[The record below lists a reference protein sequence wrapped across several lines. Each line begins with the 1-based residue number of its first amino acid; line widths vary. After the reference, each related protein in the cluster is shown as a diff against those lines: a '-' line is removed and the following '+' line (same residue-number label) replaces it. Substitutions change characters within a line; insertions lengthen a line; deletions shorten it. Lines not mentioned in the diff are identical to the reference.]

1 MRSTILT
8 LALALAAT
16 SSAFAQDNSLG
27 GWTLNQCIE
36 YARENNIQVQQAI
49 ITKENSDEDLLQAK
63 AQTLPTLSASSGQT
77 VSFSKVQDMEGDYNL
92 KSAYNGSYGLNSSVT
107 LYNGGRLKNNYELQ
121 KIYNDAYA
129 YDILD
134 AQNDIEISVTQ
145 AYLNILYAKETV
157 TTSENTLQASQAQ
170 MERAKEMYKEGAIS
184 LSEYAQFESQ
194 YSSDNYSLVNAKN
207 NLKQYILNLK
217 QLLELGVDE
226 DFSVAFPE
234 LDDNNVMKVVPSV
247 EQVYNTALEVMPD
260 MQASRLDIQAAELNE
275 KIARANSLPSIS
287 ASASVGTAN
296 ASGSNASL
304 FNQLNNRVNGSAG
317 VTLSIPIFNGRS
329 ARTSAAKAKNSTRQ
343 TELSYQSA
351 QKNLLST
358 IESLHQDAVGAQS
371 RYQAAKAKLSSA
383 ELSYNLVC
391 EKFNEGMI
399 NAVEMLT
406 EKNTY
411 TAAQQELNQSKYQA
425 ILSNA
430 LLNFYMDQPIEL

>member
-16 SSAFAQDNSLG
+16 ASAQANNPE
-27 GWTLNQCIE
+27 GWTLNQCIG
-36 YARENNIQVQQAI
+36 YAQENNIQVQQAM
-49 ITKENSDEDLLQAK
+49 ITKENSDEELLQAK
-63 AQTLPTLSASSGQT
+63 AQALPTLSASSGQT
-77 VSFSKVQDMEGDYNL
+77 VSFSKVQDTEGDYNL
-92 KSAYNGSYGLNSSVT
+92 KGAYNGNYGLNSSMT
-107 LYNGGRLKNNYELQ
+107 LYNGGRLKNNLELQ

-134 AQNDIEISVTQ
+134 QQNDIEIAVTQ

-157 TTSENTLQASQAQ
+157 TTAENTLQASQAQ
-170 MERAKEMYKEGAIS
+170 KERAEEMYKDGAIS

-194 YSSDNYSLVNAKN
+194 YSADNYSLVNAKN
-207 NLKQYILNLK
+207 NLQQYILNLK
-217 QLLELGVDE
+217 QLLELGLDE
-226 DFSVAFPE
+226 EFNVSFPD
-234 LDDNNVMKVVPSV
+234 LDDNDVMKLVPSV
-247 EQVYNTALEVMPD
+247 EEVYNTAIEVMPD

-275 KIARANSLPSIS
+275 KIAKASGLPSIS
-287 ASASVGTAN
+287 ASASLGTAN
-296 ASGSNASL
+296 ASGSNY
-304 FNQLNNRVNGSAG
+304 FNQLSNRVNGSAG
-317 VTLSIPIFNGRS
+317 ITLSIPIVNGRS
-329 ARTSAAKAKNSTRQ
+329 ARTTVAKAKNSTRQ

-371 RYQAAKAKLSSA
+371 RYQAAKTKLSSA
-383 ELSYNLVC
+383 ELSYNLTC
-391 EKFNEGMI
+391 EKFNEGMV

-425 ILSNA
+425 ILSTA
-430 LLNFYMDQPIEL
+430 LLTFYMDQPIEL

>member
-16 SSAFAQDNSLG
+16 ASAQANNPE
-27 GWTLNQCIE
+27 GWTLNQCIG
-36 YARENNIQVQQAI
+36 YARENNIQVQQAM
-49 ITKENSDEDLLQAK
+49 ITKENSDEELLQAK
-63 AQTLPTLSASSGQT
+63 AQALPTLSASSGQT
-77 VSFSKVQDMEGDYNL
+77 VSFSKVQDTEGDYNL
-92 KSAYNGSYGLNSSVT
+92 KGAYNGNYGLNSSMT
-107 LYNGGRLKNNYELQ
+107 LYNGGRLKNNLELQ

-134 AQNDIEISVTQ
+134 QQNDIEIAVTQ

-157 TTSENTLQASQAQ
+157 TTAENTLQASQAQ
-170 MERAKEMYKEGAIS
+170 KERAEEMYNDGAIS

-194 YSSDNYSLVNAKN
+194 YSADNYSLVNAKN
-207 NLKQYILNLK
+207 NLQQYILNLK
-217 QLLELGVDE
+217 QLLELGLDE
-226 DFSVAFPE
+226 EFNVSFPD
-234 LDDNNVMKVVPSV
+234 LDDNDVMKLVPSV
-247 EQVYNTALEVMPD
+247 EEVYNTAIEVMPD

-275 KIARANSLPSIS
+275 KIAKASGLPSIS
-287 ASASVGTAN
+287 ASASLGTAN
-296 ASGSNASL
+296 ASGSNY
-304 FNQLNNRVNGSAG
+304 FNQLSNRVNGSAG
-317 VTLSIPIFNGRS
+317 ITLSIPIVNGRS
-329 ARTSAAKAKNSTRQ
+329 ARTTVAKAKNSTRQ

-371 RYQAAKAKLSSA
+371 RYQAAKTKLSSA
-383 ELSYNLVC
+383 ELSYNLTC
-391 EKFNEGMI
+391 EKFNEGMV

-425 ILSNA
+425 ILSTA
-430 LLNFYMDQPIEL
+430 LLTFYMDQPIEL

>member
-16 SSAFAQDNSLG
+16 ASAQANNPE
-27 GWTLNQCIE
+27 GWTLNQCIG
-36 YARENNIQVQQAI
+36 YARENNIQVQQAM
-49 ITKENSDEDLLQAK
+49 ITKENSDEELLQAK
-63 AQTLPTLSASSGQT
+63 AQALPTLSASSGQT
-77 VSFSKVQDMEGDYNL
+77 VSFSKVQDTEGDYNL
-92 KSAYNGSYGLNSSVT
+92 KGAYNGNYGLNSSMT
-107 LYNGGRLKNNYELQ
+107 LYNGGRLKNNLELQ

-134 AQNDIEISVTQ
+134 QQNDIEIAVTQ

-157 TTSENTLQASQAQ
+157 TTAENTLQASQAQ
-170 MERAKEMYKEGAIS
+170 KERAEEMYKDGAIS

-194 YSSDNYSLVNAKN
+194 YSADNYSLVNAKN
-207 NLKQYILNLK
+207 NLQQYILNLK
-217 QLLELGVDE
+217 QLLELGLDE
-226 DFSVAFPE
+226 EFNVSFPD
-234 LDDNNVMKVVPSV
+234 LDDNDVMKLVPSV
-247 EQVYNTALEVMPD
+247 EEVYNTAIEVMPD

-275 KIARANSLPSIS
+275 KIAKASGLPSIS
-287 ASASVGTAN
+287 ASASLGTAN
-296 ASGSNASL
+296 ASGSNY
-304 FNQLNNRVNGSAG
+304 FNQLSNRVNGSAG
-317 VTLSIPIFNGRS
+317 ITLSIPIVNGRS
-329 ARTSAAKAKNSTRQ
+329 ARTTVAKAKNSTRQ

-371 RYQAAKAKLSSA
+371 RYQAAKTKLSSA
-383 ELSYNLVC
+383 ELSYNLTC
-391 EKFNEGMI
+391 EKFNEGMV

-425 ILSNA
+425 ILSTA
-430 LLNFYMDQPIEL
+430 LLTFYMDQPIEL